1 MTDAEALEALK
12 KEPTPIEILYDAVA
26 ELPRSYKNL
35 DMKKILAPAVNTLPD
50 LLIARHLWQSKYI
63 DYEEPYLM
71 RLYHQI
77 ETPSKENSDKINK
90 VRLNL
95 HYFFGKTDELICPY
109 SDLENPYV
117 LHKDR
122 PKQNPDDPQLYHFHS
137 WGAGFFLF
145 EGGYEQQ
152 IGYATQFGLEGRPP
166 ISKISKHSAE
176 DASRVFVF
184 NSPLIWHR
192 VMPQGDKPVC
202 TLMVSYAPEDW
213 QQKDPP
219 PPALRDLEHHE
230 KIFHAGKV
238 QAVDKKHEF
247 TPRSAIRYFTYCQ
260 ILSYSS
266 LKDNGGNL

>member
-1 MTDAEALEALK
+1 MTRDEALICLQP
-12 KEPTPIEILYDAVA
+12 EPTPVEILQGAVA
-26 ELPRSYKNL
+26 DLPRSYKNL
-35 DMKKILAPAVNTLPD
+35 DMKKILVPAVNALPD
-50 LLIARHLWQSKYI
+50 LLIARHIWQSKYI

-77 ETPSKENSDKINK
+77 EKPSKENPDKINK

-95 HYFFGKTDELICPY
+95 HYFFGKTNEPICPY

-117 LHKDR
+117 LYKDR

-152 IGYATQFGLEGRPP
+152 IGYATQFGLEARPP
-166 ISKISKHSAE
+166 ISKTSKHSAE
-176 DASRVFVF
+176 DISRAFAF
-184 NSPLIWHR
+184 DSPLIWHR

-230 KIFHAGKV
+230 KVFMQEKFKQLTRNMNLPLV
-238 QAVDKKHEF
+238 
-247 TPRSAIRYFTYCQ
+247 
-260 ILSYSS
+260 LS
-266 LKDNGGNL
+266 